1 MKKLIEHTY
10 GGHIYMKIMPD
21 NGRIGEIDVFLG
33 KCGGETYRTSADQS
47 EDQEERE
54 QIINA
59 YKELY

>member
-1 MKKLIEHTY
+1 MEKLAEHTY
-10 GGHIYMKIMPD
+10 GNHIYMKIMLD
-21 NGRIGEIDVFLG
+21 NGRIGEIDVFLE

-47 EDQEERE
+47 GDQGERE